1 MKIRR
6 HHFRHSAFLSAS
18 LLLLVSFA
26 VSQTAPP
33 QSPDEAFRKALDKY
47 PGLLPEF
54 GVLFEKLS
62 THVVFPPQRHQSKI
76 LPLLSRT
83 TNYYVAI
90 PNYGEPAHQ
99 ALTIFRQE
107 LKESSVLRNWWQQGE
122 VAKSGPQIED
132 FIERFYKVSRYLGDE
147 IVVSGDKGSLKTAPV
162 FIAEVRRPGFRE
174 FLQQMLKELP
184 DKSKTGLRILDPK
197 ELALLKPT
205 AKSSS
210 SDLLIL
216 VRPDFVIA
224 SSDLEVLRSFNS
236 LVEARKE
243 DFASTPFGQRV
254 AQAYQGGTSIV
265 AAGDLHTIL
274 SQVPHGTAE
283 NDRMLERTGF
293 SDMKYLVWDRKSAG
307 NQSVSESELSF
318 IQPRR
323 GVASWLAAPTPLG
336 SLDFASPKSNMV
348 AAIALKNFAEIFDD
362 VKELTAGSKS
372 SPFAALPQ
380 MEQAMHISLRDDVL
394 HQLEGE
400 VAIELRNVEEPP
412 PAWKVI
418 LRVNDPE
425 RLQTTLDK
433 LLATLPVQR
442 KQTAEG
448 ALVYHSITVPSSPKP
463 TQIAYAF
470 ADGYLV
476 VASSRE
482 TAREAI
488 ALHQSGLSLA
498 KSPKFLASLPPGASP
513 NASAVLYQD
522 STSMMALRL
531 RQLSPELANALSHV
545 ETTPV
550 AYLAYGEPTTIRGMS
565 ASGGMDVGVVL
576 VGAAIA
582 IPNLLRARTAANES
596 SAVATLRTLNTAQI
610 AYSASY
616 PDKGF
621 ARDLPQLGPDPR
633 GPNFNSPE
641 HASLIGDSTIGDSI
655 GGANC
660 LTAANCIKSGYRFTL
675 TTNCTTRKCGQYV
688 IAATPVSASTGTR
701 SFCSASD
708 AVIRMNPSPDATA
721 PVTLS
726 ECKAWTPLQ

>member
-6 HHFRHSAFLSAS
+6 RQFLHSAFIAAAIV
-18 LLLLVSFA
+18 LLVSFA
-26 VSQTAPP
+26 ASQTPPP

-54 GVLFEKLS
+54 GILFEKLS
-62 THVVFPPQRHQSKI
+62 THVQFPPERHQSKI
-76 LPLLSRT
+76 MPLLSPT
-83 TNYYVAI
+83 TNYYVAV

-99 ALTIFRQE
+99 ALMVFRQE

-132 FIERFYKVSRYLGDE
+132 FIERFCKVSEYLGDE

-162 FIAEVRRPGFRE
+162 FFAEVRKPGFKE

-197 ELALLKPT
+197 DLAQLKPS
-205 AKSSS
+205 AKPSSE
-210 SDLLIL
+210 DFLVL

-224 SSDLEVLRSFNS
+224 SPDLEVLRNFNS
-236 LVEARKE
+236 LVEAKNG
-243 DFASTPFGQRV
+243 DFSSTPFGQRV
-254 AQAYQGGTSIV
+254 TQAYQGGISIV
-265 AAGDLHTIL
+265 AAGDLHAIL

-283 NDRMLERTGF
+283 NDQMLERTGF

-307 NQSVSESELSF
+307 GQSLSESELSF

-323 GVASWLAAPTPLG
+323 GVASWLAAPTSLG
-336 SLDFASPKSNMV
+336 SLDFASPKSIMV
-348 AAIALKNFAEIFDD
+348 AAIAFKNFAEIFDD
-362 VKELTAGSKS
+362 VKALTADSKS
-372 SPFAALPQ
+372 SPLAALPQ

-394 HQLEGE
+394 SQLQGE
-400 VAIELRNVEEPP
+400 IAVELKNVDEPP

-418 LRVNDPE
+418 FRVNDPE
-425 RLQTTLDK
+425 RLQKTLDT
-433 LLATLPVQR
+433 LLASLPAQ
-442 KQTAEG
+442 KQQTEEG
-448 ALVYHSITVPSSPKP
+448 GFFYHSITVPSSPKP
-463 TQIAYAF
+463 TQVAYVF

-476 VASSRE
+476 IASSRE

-513 NASAVLYQD
+513 NASAVLYQA

-531 RQLSPELANALSHV
+531 RQLSPELADALSHV

-550 AYLAYGEPTTIRGMS
+550 AYLAYGEPTAIRGMS
-565 ASGGMDVGVVL
+565 ASGGMDIGVVL
-576 VGAAIA
+576 VGAAVA
-582 IPNLLRARTAANES
+582 IPNLLRARMAANEAS
-596 SAVATLRTLNTAQI
+596 SVGTLRTLNTAQI
-610 AYSASY
+610 SYASIY
-616 PDKGF
+616 PEKGY
-621 ARDLPQLGPDPR
+621 ARNLPKLGPDPR
-633 GPNFNSPE
+633 GTRFNSPE
-641 HASLIGDSTIGDSI
+641 HASLIDDSI
-655 GGANC
+655 GGASC
-660 LTAANCIKSGYRFTL
+660 LTAANCIKSGYRFSL
-675 TTNCTTRKCGQYV
+675 TTICKARMCRQYV
-688 IAATPVSASTGTR
+688 VAATPVSASTGTR

-721 PVTLS
+721 PVTVS
-726 ECKAWTPLQ
+726 ECKEWAPLQ

>member
-1 MKIRR
+1 MTIRR
-6 HHFRHSAFLSAS
+6 HHFLHFAFLAAAIV
-18 LLLLVSFA
+18 LLVSFA
-26 VSQTAPP
+26 ASQTPPP

-76 LPLLSRT
+76 LPLLSST
-83 TNYYVAI
+83 TSYYVAI

-132 FIERFYKVSRYLGDE
+132 FIEKFYQVSQYLGDE
-147 IVVSGDKGSLKTAPV
+147 IVVSGDQGSLKTAPV
-162 FIAEVRRPGFRE
+162 LFAEVRKPGFKE

-197 ELALLKPT
+197 ELAQLKLS

-210 SDLLIL
+210 DDLLVL

-224 SSDLEVLRSFNS
+224 SPDLEVLRSFNN
-236 LVEARKE
+236 LIEARKG
-243 DFASTPFGQRV
+243 DFSSTPFGQRV
-254 AQAYQGGTSIV
+254 AQAYQGGTSII

-274 SQVPHGTAE
+274 SQLPHGTAE
-283 NDRMLERTGF
+283 NDQMLDRSGF
-293 SDMKYLVWDRKSAG
+293 SDVKYLVWNRKSSG
-307 NQSVSESELSF
+307 SQSISESELSF
-318 IQPRR
+318 NQPRR

-336 SLDFASPKSNMV
+336 SLDFTSPKSIMV
-348 AAIALKNFAEIFDD
+348 AAIAFKNFAEIFDD
-362 VKELTAGSKS
+362 MKVLTADSKPN
-372 SPFAALPQ
+372 PFAALPS
-380 MEQAMHISLRDDVL
+380 MEQAMHIILRDDVL
-394 HQLEGE
+394 SQLPGE
-400 VAIELRNVEEPP
+400 VAIEVKNIEETQPS
-412 PAWKVI
+412 WKTI
-418 LRVNDPE
+418 FRVNDPE
-425 RLQTTLDK
+425 RLQKTLDK
-433 LLATLPVQR
+433 LLTSLPVQ
-442 KQTAEG
+442 KQQTEEG
-448 ALVYHSITVPSSPKP
+448 GFFYHSITVPSSPKP
-463 TQIAYAF
+463 TQIAYVF

-498 KSPKFLASLPPGASP
+498 KSPKFLASLPPGALP
-513 NASAVLYQD
+513 NASVVLYQD
-522 STSMMALRL
+522 STSMMASRL
-531 RQLSPELANALSHV
+531 RQLSPELADALSHV

-550 AYLAYGEPTTIRGMS
+550 TYLVYGEPTAIRGVS

-576 VGAAIA
+576 VGAAVA

-596 SAVATLRTLNTAQI
+596 SAVATLRMLNVAQI
-610 AYSASY
+610 SY
-616 PDKGF
+616 AAGYPEKGY
-621 ARDLPQLGPDPR
+621 ARNLPLLGPDPR

-641 HASLIGDSTIGDSI
+641 HASLIGDPI
-655 GGANC
+655 GGASC
-660 LTAANCIKSGYRFTL
+660 LTPATCIKSGYRFSL
-675 TTNCTTRKCGQYV
+675 TTICTARRCGQYV

-701 SFCSASD
+701 SFCSTSD
-708 AVIRMNPSPDATA
+708 AVVRMNPNPDATA
-721 PVTLS
+721 PVTLA
-726 ECKAWTPLQ
+726 ECKAWAPLQ